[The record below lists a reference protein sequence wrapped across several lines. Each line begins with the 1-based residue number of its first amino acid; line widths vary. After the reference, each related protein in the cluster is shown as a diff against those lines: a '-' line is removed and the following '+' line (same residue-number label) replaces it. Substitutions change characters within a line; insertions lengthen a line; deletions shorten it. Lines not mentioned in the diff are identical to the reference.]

1 MKTSFILLFIIATGI
16 YTSLYAQK
24 KLQLGATA
32 PDFKAF
38 NHKGK
43 SVSLYNELKDG
54 PVVLV
59 FYRGNWSSECM
70 DFLMA
75 IQDSMDVIK
84 EKRGTVI
91 AVTPEN
97 AKGIE
102 KTLTKSKAKYSLVSD
117 MNAEIMKLY
126 DVEHKADPHLI
137 NQLKTKGVDLKTLN
151 ETNATYLPVPAVFV
165 VGKNKKINYIFF
177 EADYTKRPYI
187 SDFVATLDAVMG
199 GGFKKK

>member
-1 MKTSFILLFIIATGI
+1 MKTCFMLFLAMCISAT
-16 YTSLYAQK
+16 LFAQK
-24 KLQLGATA
+24 KLQVGATA

-43 SVSLYNELKDG
+43 SVSLYDELKDG

-59 FYRGNWSSECM
+59 FYRGNWSNECM

-84 EKRGTVI
+84 EKRATVI
-91 AVTPEN
+91 AVTPES

-102 KTLTKSKAKYSLVSD
+102 KTLTKSKAKFSLVSD

-126 DVEHKADPHLI
+126 DVEHKADPHLV
-137 NQLKTKGVDLKTLN
+137 NQLKTKGVDLKALN

-165 VGKNKKINYIFF
+165 IGKNKKVNYVFF
-177 EADYTKRPYI
+177 EADYTKRPSI
-187 SDFVATLDAVMG
+187 SDFVATLDAVVG